1 MRKIVYFRHGFLT
14 IISMKNLTL
23 FCLLLLSTISFAQ
36 DKSYARVVIDTLTS
50 DNYAGR
56 GYVKNGHLKAA
67 DFIAKE
73 FNRFGLERFD
83 SDFKQEYQI
92 NVNTFGGNADVF
104 IDKNPLLAGID
115 FLVHPSCP
123 SVSGEFKLKWLNH
136 KIVGN
141 PKKMGKFMMSDLSDV
156 FLIIDTEGIQDS
168 AQLAFMNDMVHNPFK
183 AKGILI
189 VQSAKL
195 TWSMSQTQKDYPI
208 IYINKTQIK
217 FKNKKITLDIQAKLK
232 KDEITQNVIG
242 YVKGKEQPDSFLV
255 FSAHYDH
262 LGMLGPD
269 ATFYGANDNASG
281 TALLLNLAS
290 HYSKPENQ
298 PKYSIL
304 FIAFGAE
311 EVGLLGSKHYVNK
324 PYFPLEKIKFLINVD
339 IMGTGDEG
347 ITVVNGA
354 VHQKEFDLLSEINE
368 KNGYLDRVKK
378 RGKAANSD
386 HHWFDQKG
394 VKSIFIYTMGGSKAY
409 HDIQDSGSNLTL
421 LKYNQCFQLITDFIT
436 TYK

>member
-1 MRKIVYFRHGFLT
+1 
-14 IISMKNLTL
+14 MKN
-23 FCLLLLSTISFAQ
+23 FVLLLFVSLSISTIAQ
-36 DKSYARVVIDTLTS
+36 DKSYARVVVDTLTS

-56 GYVKNGHLKAA
+56 GYVKNGHNKAA
-67 DFIAKE
+67 NFIAKE

-92 NVNTFGGNADVF
+92 DVNTFGGNADVF
-104 IDKNPLLAGID
+104 IDKNLLLPGVD

-136 KIVGN
+136 KIVGD
-141 PKKMGKFMMSDLSDV
+141 PKKMGKFAMSDLSDV
-156 FLIIDTEGIQDS
+156 FLIIDTENIEDS
-168 AQLAFMNDMVHNPFK
+168 AQLSFMNDMVHNPFK
-183 AKGILI
+183 AKGILM
-189 VQSAKL
+189 VQSQKL
-195 TWSMSQTQKDYPI
+195 TWSMAQQQKDYPI
-208 IYINKTQIK
+208 LYINKTQIK

-232 KDEITQNVIG
+232 KNEITQNVIG

-262 LGMLGPD
+262 LGTLGPD
-269 ATFYGANDNASG
+269 AIFYGANDNASG
-281 TALLLNLAS
+281 TAMLLDLAS
-290 HYSKPENQ
+290 HYAKPENQ

-311 EVGLLGSKHYVNK
+311 EVGLLGSQHYVNK

-339 IMGTGDEG
+339 IMGTGDDG

-354 VHQKEFDLLSEINE
+354 VHTKEFDLLTKINDE
-368 KNGYLDRVKK
+368 KKYLDRVKK

-409 HDIQDSGSNLTL
+409 HDIQDTGSDLTL
-421 LKYNQCFQLITDFIT
+421 LKYNECFRLITDFIT
-436 TYK
+436 SYK